1 MMFVM
6 ATTSTT
12 AAPPRFRTVTGAG
25 TIVALILVLAFGN
38 SAYRD
43 WVNKSTSA
51 NDAGGFFLRQLTW
64 PAWSFSSNEPLRN
77 LLAADLKALL
87 LIVFTAL
94 FLSLLAV
101 SPCYTLPPIAPQN
114 MTEDVAHTF
123 RIITPLGGRQTRY
136 FRFPGLCYD
145 DIALKALAPLGVTV
159 IQGDV
164 VSGDPYATAAAP
176 IIHAVLTRVQPGSI
190 VIMHITEA
198 NAQYTDEALSA
209 ILSGLRARGLRPVAL
224 SELFR

>member
-51 NDAGGFFLRQLTW
+51 NDAGGFFLRQL
-64 PAWSFSSNEPLRN
+64 
-77 LLAADLKALL
+77 LAADLKALL

-101 SPCYTLPPIAPQN
+101 SPGWGLRGTLGAIVTGWA
-114 MTEDVAHTF
+114 AF
-123 RIITPLGGRQTRY
+123 I
-136 FRFPGLCYD
+136 F
-145 DIALKALAPLGVTV
+145 AAALAGLLAAFLTVHASVLGAFSWAGGGAVYGLFV
-159 IQGDV
+159 GWIVGL
-164 VSGDPYATAAAP
+164 ATLA
-176 IIHAVLTRVQPGSI
+176 
-190 VIMHITEA
+190 
-198 NAQYTDEALSA
+198 
-209 ILSGLRARGLRPVAL
+209 
-224 SELFR
+224 FRR

>member
-101 SPCYTLPPIAPQN
+101 SP
-114 MTEDVAHTF
+114 
-123 RIITPLGGRQTRY
+123 GW
-136 FRFPGLCYD
+136 
-145 DIALKALAPLGVTV
+145 
-159 IQGDV
+159 
-164 VSGDPYATAAAP
+164 
-176 IIHAVLTRVQPGSI
+176 
-190 VIMHITEA
+190 
-198 NAQYTDEALSA
+198 
-209 ILSGLRARGLRPVAL
+209 GLRGTLGAIVTGWAAFSWAGGGAVYGLFVGWIVGLATL
-224 SELFR
+224 AFRR

>member
-87 LIVFTAL
+87 LIVSPGWGLRGTLGAIVTGWAAFIFAAAL
-94 FLSLLAV
+94 AGLLAAFLTV
-101 SPCYTLPPIAPQN
+101 HASVLGAFSWAGGGAVYGLFVGWIVGLATLA
-114 MTEDVAHTF
+114 F
-123 RIITPLGGRQTRY
+123 RR
-136 FRFPGLCYD
+136 
-145 DIALKALAPLGVTV
+145 
-159 IQGDV
+159 
-164 VSGDPYATAAAP
+164 
-176 IIHAVLTRVQPGSI
+176 
-190 VIMHITEA
+190 
-198 NAQYTDEALSA
+198 
-209 ILSGLRARGLRPVAL
+209 
-224 SELFR
+224 